1 MEIISNGGRY
11 MSLSHTLLGLLS
23 YKPMTGY
30 QIKQYFESSINHFWN
45 AHMSQIYRKLNRM
58 EKEGWLTF
66 QIEPQVGKPDKKI
79 YAITQNGTATF
90 MRWLQ
95 DFPENSEETTRSEF
109 LARIFFAS
117 RINLT
122 DLEYEL
128 RRFVRKQHDQLNAYR
143 EIEDYI
149 RKQQESGDGEAIFWH
164 MTLRRGIKSVES
176 DIEWAEECLQLV
188 KDKATKGE

>member
-1 MEIISNGGRY
+1 

-45 AHMSQIYRKLNRM
+45 AHMSQIYRELNRM

-66 QIEPQVGKPDKKI
+66 QIEPQTGKPDKKI
-79 YAITQNGTATF
+79 YAITQNGTAAF

-95 DFPENSEETTRSEF
+95 DFPESSEETTRSEF
-109 LARIFFAS
+109 LARVFFAS

-128 RRFVRKQHDQLNAYR
+128 RRFLRKQHDQLNAYR

-149 RKQQESGDGEAIFWH
+149 RKQQESGDGEALFWH

-176 DIEWAEECLQLV
+176 DIEWAEECLQVV
-188 KDKATKGE
+188 KNKATKGE